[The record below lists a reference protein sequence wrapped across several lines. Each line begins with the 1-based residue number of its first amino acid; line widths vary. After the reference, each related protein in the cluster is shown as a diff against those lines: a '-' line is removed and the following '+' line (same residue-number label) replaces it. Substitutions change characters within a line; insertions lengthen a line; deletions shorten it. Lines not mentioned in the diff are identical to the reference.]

1 MQAMVAPPWWSI
13 LPRNDA
19 VRWPWW
25 STLRVVDLSA
35 VLSSMGNAVA
45 SDAEQLVASKNA
57 ARMVERVVAERM
69 PANGGAVLSFV
80 DIVVHLCHNFQ
91 AIADGS
97 TSDHEWSAAGS
108 FGFRGWAAVTEMM
121 TSLCAVNKL
130 TRRLMLD
137 ALRHK
142 VYRPARLDLARRIS
156 QFHRTLT
163 QFHCSSHLIPFVEA
177 RVAPHVISR
186 MVGLLRIEW
195 ITRAEQITGSAR
207 VITARSARVIHS
219 MPCGTDPRSIALA
232 AVIEGITE
240 LVPGAPGTTHMLRE
254 VARFCPSLRSLDLQ
268 VFGGNSAEDSWPP
281 VGNLATVDE
290 LERRVAALAEI
301 TLSLG
306 QVSERFGLG
315 LEELD
320 MHTFLRQPFTLTAVA
335 HLKRK
340 CADSTRTAHAPLSN
354 ASHPLLL
361 FSPSLVSFGS
371 CSTLTAL
378 SLESCEAGDDA
389 TMQLLHTGL
398 PKLTYLNLSWAG
410 RVRSSQMKNLV
421 KARVSLGLEVLGL
434 QGTRLTQG
442 TAEFLLEE
450 YPKLEIDKNMAG
462 QSSEESG
469 EPQVFVDGDTL
480 DVSSD
485 EVEENE

>member
-1 MQAMVAPPWWSI
+1 MAQPWWSI

-80 DIVVHLCHNFQ
+80 DIVVHFCHNFQ

-207 VITARSARVIHS
+207 VITARSARVTHS

-240 LVPGAPGTTHMLRE
+240 LVPGAPGTSHMLRE
-254 VARFCPSLRSLDLQ
+254 VARLCPSLRSLDLQ
-268 VFGGNSAEDSWPP
+268 FFGGSANVFSVRSLD
-281 VGNLATVDE
+281 ADE
-290 LERRVAALAEI
+290 LEHRVAALAEV
-301 TLSLG
+301 TWSLG
-306 QVSERFGLG
+306 QMEPFGLG
-315 LEELD
+315 LEDLV
-320 MHTFLRQPFTLTAVA
+320 MTTFLRQPFTLTAVA
-335 HLKRK
+335 HLKNK
-340 CADSTRTAHAPLSN
+340 YAT
-354 ASHPLLL
+354 
-361 FSPSLVSFGS
+361 
-371 CSTLTAL
+371 STLTPRTPLVSSRVAPPQ
-378 SLESCEAGDDA
+378 SCLYPLLACA
-389 TMQLLHTGL
+389 SNTAPRVVWQLLISDRSLPGL
-398 PKLTYLNLSWAG
+398 LRG
-410 RVRSSQMKNLV
+410 R
-421 KARVSLGLEVLGL
+421 G
-434 QGTRLTQG
+434 
-442 TAEFLLEE
+442 
-450 YPKLEIDKNMAG
+450 
-462 QSSEESG
+462 
-469 EPQVFVDGDTL
+469 
-480 DVSSD
+480 
-485 EVEENE
+485 